1 MSGSLRSESPCIT
14 AALRAASRR
23 LSLLY
28 DEVMAPSGLRL
39 TQFSLL
45 AELERRDAF
54 PATVGELAE
63 IMTMERS
70 ALGQTLKP
78 LERDELICACP
89 RGTGRP
95 SSPRASDI
103 RRASGRRPR
112 AAILDGSASQL
123 CRRLRRTGDGGI
135 ARDVTRHRREP
146 AGRKRSIGAT
156 SQAEALSIFLRARRG
171 VA

>member
-89 RGTGRP
+89 R
-95 SSPRASDI
+95 
-103 RRASGRRPR
+103 
-112 AAILDGSASQL
+112 
-123 CRRLRRTGDGGI
+123 
-135 ARDVTRHRREP
+135 
-146 AGRKRSIGAT
+146 
-156 SQAEALSIFLRARRG
+156 
-171 VA
+171 